1 MTYSSVAIGGQL
13 FYIARMRNA
22 PSQTSVSHEFEV
34 MTSCGIV
41 RGTDT
46 KYGSKTILFLH
57 GNSFGRSVFD
67 KQFESVLATHY
78 RLVSIDLPG
87 HGQSDNLDHGEYS
100 LSEMTKVVLEVAN
113 ELSLGRFAI
122 VGWSLGGH
130 IALELAAVSGDVSAL
145 LLCGTA
151 PMHRGT
157 HHALIA
163 NKLSRTIL
171 LAGQKK
177 LNPRQRKRFVDVC
190 FPGDYNDTWLDYV
203 ARADPRVRKEM
214 TKSILKGKGT
224 NQRDFIEST
233 SMPVCVVNGSDEPF
247 VRLSYL
253 NRLKIRNLCQGR
265 ALQIEGGGHTPFQ
278 SHSDEFNNIVHN
290 FMRSTL

>member
-1 MTYSSVAIGGQL
+1 
-13 FYIARMRNA
+13 MRNE
-22 PSQTSVSHEFEV
+22 PSQTFVSHDFEV
-34 MTSCGIV
+34 TTSSGTV

-46 KYGSKTILFLH
+46 QYGSKTILFLH

-67 KQFESVLATHY
+67 TQFESFLATHY

-87 HGQSDNLDHGEYS
+87 HGQSDNFDKGEYS
-100 LSEMTKVVLEVAN
+100 LSEMTKVILEVAN
-113 ELSLGRFAI
+113 KLSLGRFAI

-130 IALELAAVSGDVSAL
+130 VALELAAASDDVFAL

-214 TKSILKGKGT
+214 TKSILKGAGT

-253 NRLKIRNLCQGR
+253 NRLNIRNLYQGR
-265 ALQIEGGGHTPFQ
+265 ALQIEGGGHTPFH

-290 FMRSTL
+290 FMRTTG